1 MTQERETRV
10 CNRCLF
16 QLDFHVS
23 GHTHVILVFI
33 IIFYFFEKSLT
44 ERSLLLRFE
53 HILLRWITFFFF
65 LTGLN
70 VSDYP
75 YVTCKN
81 PNFFKRFY
89 FQIK

>member
-65 LTGLN
+65 LFLFFFFLSGLN
-70 VSDYP
+70 V
-75 YVTCKN
+75 YV
-81 PNFFKRFY
+81 FSL
-89 FQIK
+89 